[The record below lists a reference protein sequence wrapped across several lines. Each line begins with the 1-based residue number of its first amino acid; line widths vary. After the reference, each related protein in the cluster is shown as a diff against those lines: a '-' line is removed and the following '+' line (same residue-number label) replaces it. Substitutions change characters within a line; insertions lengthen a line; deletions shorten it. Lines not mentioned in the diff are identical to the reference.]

1 MTFSALNRR
10 SVIPLYYQIQQRLLE
25 QIRSGALKAGEPVPS
40 EQEIASRLGV
50 SRMTARQALKSLC
63 DLGITYSQRGKGTF
77 VSASKLEKN
86 IRQVLSFT
94 EEMTA
99 RGLRPRSK
107 LLSFEVVP
115 ANEEIAIALQ
125 VAPGESLFKVWR
137 IRLANSSP
145 LGIECSYIPQRLCPD
160 LLETFDPS
168 TSLYQTL
175 SERYGIQMVIAD
187 EVIEARLAS
196 AQEARLLRVPK
207 GSPVFMFTRTC
218 SRESGQPV
226 EHVTSVYRA
235 DRYKITQRL
244 TRLNRELLRWESE
257 AGLQAAIGKPAAV
270 HSPNP

>member
-1 MTFSALNRR
+1 MRTRLRHGCWPLLFGLCFAAGLSAQTGSQSGLRQTYTAAEAAFKR
-10 SVIPLYYQIQQRLLE
+10 HQWDLAQQLFEQVLAEVYGERGRLLE
-25 QIRSGALKAGEPVPS
+25 SENQFAAAVGDLEWAG
-40 EQEIASRLGV
+40 
-50 SRMTARQALKSLC
+50 K
-63 DLGITYSQRGKGTF
+63 
-77 VSASKLEKN
+77 
-86 IRQVLSFT
+86 
-94 EEMTA
+94 
-99 RGLRPRSK
+99 LRPRSK

-257 AGLQAAIGKPAAV
+257 AGLQAAVGKPAAV